1 MIVLLW
7 NRWRSDRAARWLALC
22 LAILTL
28 DLLVGSALLAW
39 ELAVLREVMGR

>member
-7 NRWRSDRAARWLALC
+7 QRWTADRHFRWLALC

-28 DLLVGSALLAW
+28 DLLVGSALVAW
-39 ELAVLREVMGR
+39 ELSVLREVMGR